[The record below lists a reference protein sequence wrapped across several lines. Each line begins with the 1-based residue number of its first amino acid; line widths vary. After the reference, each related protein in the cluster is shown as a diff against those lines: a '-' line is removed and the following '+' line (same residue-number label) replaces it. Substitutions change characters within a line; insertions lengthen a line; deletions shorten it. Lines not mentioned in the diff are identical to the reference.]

1 MHLENKQ
8 RIFPSSCNPHSQST
22 RTSGSR
28 NGNRP
33 STSTLPGRGDPT
45 PSQADGYMALFRRDA
60 TNTSE
65 TVSVPHARLSFS
77 TGRRQAKTQ
86 TKPTKIGVRRVAF
99 FINLRMWQMSFRS
112 AVATSEKLQR
122 AHRTRYAVVFQVLC
136 SSLDPELSNQEKE
149 RRRRE
154 EHIAAS
160 HVSFA
165 LTIL

>member
-8 RIFPSSCNPHSQST
+8 RIFPASCNPHSQST

-112 AVATSEKLQR
+112 EVATSEKQR
-122 AHRTRYAVVFQVLC
+122 AHHIRYAVVFQVLYYY
-136 SSLDPELSNQEKE
+136 LDPKLSNLEKE